1 MNAGVTT
8 RPRVLFVTAR
18 ARPELGGIESHVA
31 EIAGRAVERGY
42 DVEVLTTD
50 RSGRLPRREQVAGYT
65 VRRFRALPASRD
77 WYASP
82 GLFWAVLTSRADVV
96 HVQGVHT
103 LVPPAALLAAL
114 LRRRKTVLTFHTGGS
129 SSALRRRSRGL
140 QWRLLTPLL
149 RRTTRL
155 VGVSHFEADLFSEV
169 TGRDDVMV
177 IRNGGALPLHST
189 VESDPDLMLSIGRL
203 ERYKGHHRAV
213 AALPE
218 LLRTRPRA
226 RLEILGSG
234 PAEQELRSLADRLGV
249 GERVRLRSL
258 PPEDR
263 AAMGAAVSRAG
274 VVVLLSDYEAHP
286 VAVMEALTVGR
297 PVVVSRTSGLTELA
311 DLGWARGLPA
321 SATAAETAAVIEQQL
336 TSPVLPDAAELPTW
350 ETCMDG
356 LDDLYR
362 DVLGRPLRSATTQ
375 RSTTTQSSATTQRS
389 PAATAGSR

>member
-1 MNAGVTT
+1 MSDRATT
-8 RPRVLFVTAR
+8 RPRVQFVTTR

-31 EIAGRAVERGY
+31 EVAGRAVERGY

-50 RSGRLPRREQVAGYT
+50 RSRSLPRHEQVAGYT
-65 VRRFRALPASRD
+65 VRRFRAFPASRD

-82 GLFWAVLTSRADVV
+82 GLFWAVLTSKADLV

-103 LVPPAALLAAL
+103 LVPPTALLAAL
-114 LRRRKTVLTFHTGGS
+114 LRGRRTVLTFHTGGS

-140 QWRLLTPLL
+140 QWRLMAPLL

-169 TGRDDVMV
+169 TGRDDVEV

-189 VESDPDLMLSIGRL
+189 VDSDPDLMLSIGRL
-203 ERYKGHHRAV
+203 ERYKGHHRAI
-213 AALPE
+213 AALPV
-218 LLRTRPRA
+218 LMRTRPRA

-234 PAEQELRSLADRLGV
+234 PAEDELRALAERLGV
-249 GERVRLRSL
+249 ADRVRLRSL

-311 DLGWARGLPA
+311 DIGWARGVPA
-321 SATAAETAAVIEQQL
+321 SATAGETAAVIEQQL
-336 TSPVLPDAAELPTW
+336 SAPVVPPAAELPTW
-350 ETCMDG
+350 ETCMDE
-356 LDDLYR
+356 LDELYR
-362 DVLGRPLRSATTQ
+362 EVLGRPRSA
-375 RSTTTQSSATTQRS
+375 SASLRS
-389 PAATAGSR
+389 PAAAGTI